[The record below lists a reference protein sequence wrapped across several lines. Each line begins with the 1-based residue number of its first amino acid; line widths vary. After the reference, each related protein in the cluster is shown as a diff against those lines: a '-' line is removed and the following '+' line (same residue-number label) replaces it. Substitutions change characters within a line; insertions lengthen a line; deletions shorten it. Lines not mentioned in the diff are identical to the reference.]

1 MKYKVFYNKLLHI
14 SEKPIKT
21 ENMRLDK
28 YLYTNHYTTSR
39 NKAHELILN
48 KKIKVGDKIITKP
61 SYKVVNEEVKILDDV
76 VYVSRSAEKLKSFL
90 LSNTLSVRDKICLDI
105 GSSTGGFVQVLCEG
119 GAQSVAAVDVG
130 KEQLHKSIKDNPKV
144 QSYEETNIRDFKSEE
159 CFEFVTCDVSFV
171 GVTYLLSD
179 IDRLSCSEIV
189 ILFKPQ
195 FEVGRNAKRDK
206 KGVVK
211 DFEAI
216 LLALKKFEELTFTLG
231 WKQVIKE
238 YSTLKGKAGN
248 EEIFYYFK
256 K

>member
-1 MKYKVFYNKLLHI
+1 
-14 SEKPIKT
+14 
-21 ENMRLDK
+21 MRLDK
-28 YLYTNHYTTSR
+28 YLHTNHYTTSR

-48 KKIKVGDKIITKP
+48 RKVQVDNKIITKP
-61 SYKVVNEEVKILDDV
+61 SYKIENEIVKILEDV

-90 LSNTLSVRDKICLDI
+90 LSQEIEVSNKKCLDI
-105 GSSTGGFVQVLCEG
+105 GSSTGGFVQVLCEC

-130 KEQLHKSIKDNPKV
+130 RDQLHQSIKDDPRV
-144 QSYEETNIRDFKSEE
+144 QSYEETNIRDFQSEY

-171 GVTYLLSD
+171 GVSYILED

-189 ILFKPQ
+189 VLFKPQ
-195 FEVGRNAKRDK
+195 FEVGRNVKRDK

-211 DFEAI
+211 DSEAI
-216 LLALKKFEELTFTLG
+216 ILALTKFEQLTLALG
-231 WKQVIKE
+231 WKQLIKE
-238 YSTLKGKAGN
+238 YSTVKGKAGN

>member
-1 MKYKVFYNKLLHI
+1 MKYQVFYNKLLHI
-14 SEKPIKT
+14 CKKPSKT

-28 YLYTNHYTTSR
+28 YLHTNHYTTSR

-48 KKIKVGDKIITKP
+48 KKVQVGNKIITKP
-61 SYKVVNEEVKILDDV
+61 SYKVHNEEVKILDDV
-76 VYVSRSAEKLKSFL
+76 IYVSRSAEKLKTFL
-90 LSNTLSVRDKICLDI
+90 FSQEIDVHDKRCLDI
-105 GSSTGGFVQVLCEG
+105 GSSTGGFVQVLCEF

-130 KEQLHKSIKDNPKV
+130 REQLHQSIKDDPRV
-144 QSYEETNIRDFKSEE
+144 QSFEETNIRNFQSEN

-171 GVTYLLSD
+171 GVSYLLED

-195 FEVGRNAKRDK
+195 FEVGRNIKRDK

-211 DFEAI
+211 DSEAI
-216 LLALKKFEELTFTLG
+216 LLALTKFEELTLALG
-231 WKQVIKE
+231 WKQRIKE